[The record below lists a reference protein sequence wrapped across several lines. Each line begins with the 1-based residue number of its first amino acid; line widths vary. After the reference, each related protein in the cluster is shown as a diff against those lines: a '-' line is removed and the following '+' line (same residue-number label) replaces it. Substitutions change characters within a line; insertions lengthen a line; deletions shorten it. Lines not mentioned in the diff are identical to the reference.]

1 MTLPTTMFALIQ
13 KHDGYSGTS
22 EGPVIDALDPYVE
35 AAQIPL
41 PDLKEGQVLIRLSMA
56 AVNPSDIH
64 FIKGEY
70 GQPRVKG
77 AAAGFE
83 GVGVI
88 VDGYSETERK
98 RIGQRV
104 AFASGRDGTGT
115 WAEYAAATAATC
127 IPVRPDMR
135 DEDAAGHIVNPL
147 TALAMFDL
155 VAKSEAKSFV
165 LTAAGSQ
172 LGKLMIALGRDK
184 GIAPIAVV
192 RRSSQ
197 KDALL
202 AHGAAAVLDE
212 TDADFATTLSETF
225 ATHRPT
231 VLLDAVGGQV
241 SADIFK
247 AMPKRARWVV
257 YGKLDPKP
265 PHIDEMGQFI
275 FMGKRIEGFWLAEW
289 FQKAAPA
296 EQMQAIGEVQERFVK
311 GQWRTD
317 IAAIVTLRDA
327 MRELAP
333 ALSTRDGKV
342 FLKP

>member
-1 MTLPTTMFALIQ
+1 MTLPSTMFALIQ

-22 EGPVIDALDPYVE
+22 EGPVIDALEPYVE
-35 AAQIPL
+35 GADIPL

-70 GQPRVKG
+70 GQPRIKG
-77 AAAGFE
+77 APAGFE
-83 GVGVI
+83 GVGTI
-88 VDGYSETERK
+88 VDGYSETEKK

-147 TALAMFDL
+147 TALAMFEI
-155 VAKSEAKSFV
+155 VAGSDAKSFV
-165 LTAAGSQ
+165 MTAAGSQ

-192 RRSSQ
+192 RRGAQ

-202 AHGAAAVLDE
+202 ALGAAAVLVE
-212 TDADFATTLSETF
+212 TDADFEAALSQ
-225 ATHRPT
+225 AMDAHKPT
-231 VLLDAVGGQV
+231 VLLDAVGGQA

-247 AMPKRARWVV
+247 AMPKRARWIV

-265 PHIDEMGQFI
+265 PRIEEMGQFI

-289 FQKAAPA
+289 FRTASPA
-296 EQMQAIGEVQERFVK
+296 DQMKAIGEVQERFVTGK
-311 GQWRTD
+311 WRTD
-317 IAAIVTLRDA
+317 VGAVLSLRDA
-327 MRELAP
+327 MDQLAP
-333 ALSTRDGKV
+333 ALSARTGKV

>member
-1 MTLPTTMFALIQ
+1 MTLPTTMLALIQ
-13 KHDGYSGTS
+13 KHDGYSGSST
-22 EGPVIDALDPYVE
+22 GPVIDTLDPYLE
-35 AAQIPL
+35 AGEIPL

-77 AAAGFE
+77 APAGFE

-88 VDGYSETERK
+88 VDGYSDVERK

-127 IPVRPDMR
+127 IPVRDDMR

-155 VAKSEAKSFV
+155 VVQSSAKSF
-165 LTAAGSQ
+165 LITAAGSQ

-184 GIAPIAVV
+184 KIAPIAVV
-192 RRSSQ
+192 RSASQ
-197 KDALL
+197 KEALL
-202 AHGAAAVLDE
+202 ALGAAAVLVE
-212 TDADFATTLSETF
+212 TDADFEDTLRQ
-225 ATHRPT
+225 AMDAHRPT
-231 VLLDAVGGQV
+231 VLLDAVGGQA

-257 YGKLDPKP
+257 YGKLDPIP
-265 PHIDEMGQFI
+265 PRLEEMGQFV
-275 FMGKRIEGFWLAEW
+275 FMDKRIEGFWLAEW
-289 FQKAAPA
+289 FRTASQAD
-296 EQMQAIGEVQERFVK
+296 QMKAIGEVQERFVT
-311 GQWRTD
+311 GRWRTD
-317 IAAIVTLRDA
+317 VAAVLSLREA
-327 MRELAP
+327 MEKLAP
-333 ALSTRDGKV
+333 ALSTRAGKV